1 MKHIRLRENKNQNQ
15 NQKKQDPSR
24 KPVVYFLQNG
34 HEGRKSYFGYTID
47 LHHRLRQHRK
57 EIQGGAKCTS
67 RWLQVECIGF
77 VTGFPND
84 HLALSFEWW
93 MKRPLTRI
101 QKQLSTKDL
110 YTVKMQLAH
119 EKSTTT
125 TTTDCIKK
133 NHKRWPHFAYGLKM
147 SKFKD
152 LPLRLIQHPSE
163 EQIKNHA

>member
-1 MKHIRLRENKNQNQ
+1 MKHIRSRKNKNQNQ
-15 NQKKQDPSR
+15 KQDPSR

-34 HEGRKSYFGYTID
+34 HEGRKSYFGYTIN
-47 LHHRLRQHRK
+47 LHRRLRQHRK

-67 RWLQVECIGF
+67 RWIQVECIGF

-101 QKQLSTKDL
+101 QKQVSTKDL
-110 YTVKMQLAH
+110 YSVKIQLAH
-119 EKSTTT
+119 EKNTDST
-125 TTTDCIKK
+125 KK

-152 LPLRLIQHPSE
+152 LPLRLIQNPSE
-163 EQIKNHA
+163 DQIKNHA